1 MGNKSVS
8 RIVGIGDIFIQT
20 SMECTLMLKDLRH
33 ILDLRLNLIFVHML
47 DNDGY
52 NHFIISGNW
61 KLTKGSFGGDMR

>member
-8 RIVGIGDIFIQT
+8 HIARIGDICIQT
-20 SMECTLMLKDLRH
+20 SMECTLMLKDVRH
-33 ILDLRLNLIFVHML
+33 ILDLRLNLIFMHIL

-61 KLTKGSFGGDMR
+61 KLTLGSLMVA